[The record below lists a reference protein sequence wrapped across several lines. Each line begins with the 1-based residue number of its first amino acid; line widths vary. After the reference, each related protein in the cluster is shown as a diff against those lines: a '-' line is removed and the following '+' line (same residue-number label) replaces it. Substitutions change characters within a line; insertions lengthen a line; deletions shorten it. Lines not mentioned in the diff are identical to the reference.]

1 MDRRIIYYLPKLL
14 TKTIA
19 LKIVFLVADIEEN
32 QLKLLIYTPFHSKN
46 QKSNSIFKIFARK
59 LQNRAVAPHGAV

>member
-32 QLKLLIYTPFHSKN
+32 QLKLLIYTLFHCKN
-46 QKSNSIFKIFARK
+46 KKYNSIFKIFARK